1 MNTLRRVLAV
11 AATAATIIAPMAA
24 LAAEKPLIKVL
35 VGFPPGGGTDAI
47 ARLIV
52 ERLPE
57 HLDGQKVIIENKP
70 GIGGMMAADAVSK
83 AEPDGTTYM
92 IAPNATPT
100 FLTLNFAERIKWD
113 IFKDFAPVA
122 QLVSYPLGMA
132 VSNETGAA
140 SAPEFVAWA
149 KAHPD
154 KANVGT
160 PGAGGQNHFLSVEF
174 AKAAGIELP
183 LVPYK
188 GSGPLVTDLIGGH
201 VPAGVTLMGGMMNNH
216 KAGKLK
222 VIGIFTSERSPLM
235 PDIPTMKEQGIDV
248 TSGEGWTAM
257 WAPAGT
263 PKAELERMQSA
274 LEAVLGTPEMREA
287 LMSKLFVVP
296 DFRPAAQAGARE
308 RAEIDHWRPIIQASG
323 FKPSK

>member
-1 MNTLRRVLAV
+1 MKPLRRLLIAAFTAASVALPAV
-11 AATAATIIAPMAA
+11 ATAAD
-24 LAAEKPLIKVL
+24 KPLIKIL

-47 ARLIV
+47 VRLIA
-52 ERLPE
+52 EKLPE

-92 IAPNATPT
+92 VAPNATPT
-100 FLTLNFAERIKWD
+100 FLTLNFADRIKWD

-132 VSNETGAA
+132 VANTTGATNA
-140 SAPEFVAWA
+140 KEFVAWA
-149 KAHPD
+149 KAHPQQ
-154 KANVGT
+154 ANVGT

-188 GSGPLVTDLIGGH
+188 GSPPLVTDLIGGH
-201 VPAGVTLMGGMMNNH
+201 VPAGVTLMAGMMNH
-216 KAGKLK
+216 AAAGKLH
-222 VIGIFTSERSPLM
+222 VIGIFAKERSPLI
-235 PDIPTMKEQGIDV
+235 PEVPTMIEQGIDV

-263 PKAELERMQSA
+263 PKTELERMQGA
-274 LEAVLGTPEMREA
+274 LKAVLGKADMREA

-296 DFRPAAQAGARE
+296 DFQPAGPMIDRQ
-308 RAEIDHWRPIIQASG
+308 RAEIDHWRPIIAASG